1 MYAFAMGDLAIICA
15 PYEMFCENGKFIK
28 DNSPFAATVVMTMA
42 NGSHNYISSAEGFD
56 YNCYEANTC
65 RYVKGTA
72 EALAEEYV
80 GLLNALYGN

>member
-1 MYAFAMGDLAIICA
+1 
-15 PYEMFCENGKFIK
+15 
-28 DNSPFAATVVMTMA
+28 MA

-65 RYVKGTA
+65 RYVKGTG

-80 GLLNALYGN
+80 NLLNQLKN